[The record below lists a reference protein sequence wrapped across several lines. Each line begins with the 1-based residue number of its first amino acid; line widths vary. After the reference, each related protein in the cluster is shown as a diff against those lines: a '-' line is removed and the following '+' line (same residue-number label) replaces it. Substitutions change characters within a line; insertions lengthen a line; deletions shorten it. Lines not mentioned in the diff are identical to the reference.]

1 MDYNYTLLGLRED
14 ATLEDA
20 KSAYEYWKKKY
31 KAADY
36 DDEPEY
42 ARRKIAQLTEAYSN
56 VCNRIAGYVPI
67 DIKDSNATKNKVKAI
82 QPKRLK
88 TSEDNFFSEPFET
101 DKIVKEN
108 RKYHSESNGLN
119 IAGKGSFLDGLKS
132 VAKDFLDELDLQHG
146 YAPTFA
152 AGQNSDDYDYDIID
166 DE

>member
-31 KAADY
+31 KATDY

-56 VCNRIAGYVPI
+56 VCNKIAGYVPE
-67 DIKDSNATKNKVKAI
+67 DDKGSDTVKSKIKSI

-88 TSEDNFFSEPFET
+88 KSEDDFISERFET
-101 DKIVKEN
+101 NKTAKEN
-108 RKYHSESNGLN
+108 RKYHSESDGLN
-119 IAGKGSFLDGLKS
+119 IAGKGNFLDGLKS
-132 VAKDFLDELDLQHG
+132 AAKDFLDELDLQHG
-146 YAPTFA
+146 YAPTFS
-152 AGQNSDDYDYDIID
+152 AGQNSDNNDYDIID
-166 DE
+166 D